1 MSITSIQ
8 FKNMADDRRK
18 QWYAHFLKFVVLFI
32 SALAV
37 LSLFR
42 AFFLFYFSKGIDAVN
57 ASSALPA
64 LWMGLR
70 VDAKWLSLS
79 LVPAYLILLLAYW
92 KPFFTSIPL
101 SLPVLDLPVWC
112 YWMLSISDFSAS
124 IKHRLAPWSS
134 AFYKMTPRQ
143 FCRLFGMIGPSSVI
157 CSFCSPALRLLCLS
171 LPSPLTALRPI
182 PKLSPLLCWE

>member
-1 MSITSIQ
+1 
-8 FKNMADDRRK
+8 MADDRRK

-70 VDAKWLSLS
+70 VDAKWL
-79 LVPAYLILLLAYW
+79 
-92 KPFFTSIPL
+92 
-101 SLPVLDLPVWC
+101 
-112 YWMLSISDFSAS
+112 
-124 IKHRLAPWSS
+124 
-134 AFYKMTPRQ
+134 
-143 FCRLFGMIGPSSVI
+143 
-157 CSFCSPALRLLCLS
+157 
-171 LPSPLTALRPI
+171 
-182 PKLSPLLCWE
+182 

>member
-92 KPFFTSIPL
+92 KPFFYKYSTL
-101 SLPVLDLPVWC
+101 FAGLGLTCMVLLDAVNFGF
-112 YWMLSISDFSAS
+112 FS
-124 IKHRLAPWSS
+124 
-134 AFYKMTPRQ
+134 FYG
-143 FCRLFGMIGPSSVI
+143 FF
-157 CSFCSPALRLLCLS
+157 
-171 LPSPLTALRPI
+171 
-182 PKLSPLLCWE
+182 